1 MLDYAA
7 FRHILE
13 ELYAHYPK
21 GIGPNQIVSLT
32 ALPESEQEKT
42 LCYLAEH
49 GLVTVPIHK
58 TLGGG
63 RSYGRVTITKG
74 GIDFLQPDG
83 GLSALTAPVIRIAPE
98 SLVAIIDQVLVS
110 RGASIEQRGFIKK
123 SLGAAGSEGLKVI
136 VQRLVDAGIAHTPD
150 LMRLFT
156 VP

>member
-7 FRHILE
+7 FRLILE

-21 GIGPNQIVSLT
+21 GVGPNQIAGLM

-49 GLVTVPIHK
+49 GLITVPIHK
-58 TLGGG
+58 SLGGG

-98 SLVAIIDQVLVS
+98 SLVSVIDQALAAH
-110 RGASIEQRGFIKK
+110 GATGEQRSIIKK
-123 SLGAAGSEGLKVI
+123 SLGVAGSEGLKVI
-136 VQRLVDAGIAHTPD
+136 VQRLVDAGIAHAPD
-150 LMRLFT
+150 LIRLFT
-156 VP
+156 LP